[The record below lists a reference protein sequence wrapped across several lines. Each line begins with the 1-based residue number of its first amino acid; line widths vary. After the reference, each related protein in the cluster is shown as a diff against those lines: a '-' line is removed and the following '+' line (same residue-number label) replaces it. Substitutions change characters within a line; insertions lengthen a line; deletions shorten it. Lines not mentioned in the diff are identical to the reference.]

1 MTALIKKK
9 YPRPSRAIMSHESN
23 TIGLSQGEIAEKL
36 GITRSRVSQLEK
48 RAMRKLRDEAE
59 RRGIKLEDI
68 LRAE

>member
-1 MTALIKKK
+1 
-9 YPRPSRAIMSHESN
+9 MSHESN